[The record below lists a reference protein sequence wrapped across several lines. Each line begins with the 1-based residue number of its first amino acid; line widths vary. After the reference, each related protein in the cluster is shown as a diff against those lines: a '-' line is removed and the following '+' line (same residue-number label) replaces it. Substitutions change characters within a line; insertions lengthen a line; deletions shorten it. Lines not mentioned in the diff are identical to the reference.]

1 MTSATNISPAIQ
13 PPFITPHRAAAVLSW
28 TATAWFCVAVAG
40 QLMFAFYV
48 AALYGGA
55 IVQGNLARWN
65 TVAPHA
71 YVPGA
76 TANNIAF
83 GAHVMIAIVITIG
96 GTLQLMP
103 FVRRAAPAFHRVNG
117 RVYVVLSVL
126 TSIGGLFMVWG
137 RGTVGD
143 TVQHVGISLDAALIM
158 LCAARALQH
167 ARAGRIANHRRW
179 AMRLYL
185 VVSGVWFFRVGL
197 MFWIIV
203 NHGPAGF
210 DPATFTGPT
219 LSILSF
225 AESLLPL
232 AILELYLRARDGGS
246 VIRRLSVAV
255 GLMVATV
262 ATGVGIAA
270 AAMFM
275 WLPRI

>member
-1 MTSATNISPAIQ
+1 MTSATEISPGTRQPAIS
-13 PPFITPHRAAAVLSW
+13 PRRAAAVLEW
-28 TATAWFCVAVAG
+28 TARAWFSVAATG
-40 QLMFAFYV
+40 QLLFACYV
-48 AALYGGA
+48 AALYGGG

-83 GAHVMIAIVITIG
+83 GAHVIIAIVITIG

-143 TVQHVGISLDAALIM
+143 LSQHLGISLNAVLIM
-158 LCAARALQH
+158 LCAALAVHH
-167 ARAGRIANHRRW
+167 ARAGRIAVHRRW
-179 AMRLYL
+179 AMRLFL

-197 MFWIIV
+197 MFWIVV
-203 NHGPAGF
+203 NQGPAGF
-210 DPATFTGPT
+210 DQNTFTGPT
-219 LSILSF
+219 LTILSF
-225 AESLLPL
+225 AQSLLPL

-246 VIRRLSVAV
+246 VALRLSS
-255 GLMVATV
+255 ATSLAASTV
-262 ATGVGIAA
+262 VTGAGIVA
-270 AAMFM
+270 AAMIL